1 MRHQSGCYGNAKA
14 TIVKELVVLLEGLE
28 VGIARQVRGKLT
40 FSYNETWRASRDSY
54 PLSLS
59 MPLTARDHP
68 HSAIEPF
75 IWGLLPDNDQVLR
88 SWAQKFQ
95 TSPRNA
101 FDLIGYVGEDC
112 AGAVQFVKPEN
123 LELILSGELL
133 EPDWLSEAQM
143 AERLRIVR
151 DDASAGRMP
160 NDLGQFSLAGAQ
172 PKTALFF
179 DGQRWGVTSGKTP
192 TTHILKPTT
201 REYQGHAENEHL
213 CLRLAAAL
221 GLTTAK
227 SWVAYFED
235 VPTIVVERYDT
246 LILAD
251 ASKKRK
257 ANAEELV
264 LEAARTRS
272 IGNSE
277 NITAALL
284 LEAEA
289 KEDFRLA
296 KKLFD
301 ASKAKPAGRIHQEDF
316 CQALSVHPAL
326 KYQNQGGPG
335 AKDIIEVIKANVSNT
350 STMKSSPK
358 LPFAS
363 SDDFET
369 FLQALIFNW
378 LIGGTD
384 AHAKNYSLM
393 LGRNGMVRLAPV
405 YDIASILAY
414 PHIDPRKAKMAMKI
428 GERYGLMDISFSDWL
443 KFAISNRL
451 DGESLIE
458 QIRKMSRELPDRLS
472 DEINVMRCSGLNH
485 IVMDVLAAAL
495 PARATRVA
503 KL

>member
-1 MRHQSGCYGNAKA
+1 M
-14 TIVKELVVLLEGLE
+14 KELVVLLEGLE

-59 MPLTARDHP
+59 MPLTAKDHP

-123 LELILSGELL
+123 LELVLSGEMLD
-133 EPDWLSEAQM
+133 PDWLSEAQV

-227 SWVAYFED
+227 SWVQYFED

-251 ASKKRK
+251 ASEKRK
-257 ANAEELV
+257 ANAEEL
-264 LEAARTRS
+264 LLNAARTRAV
-272 IGNSE
+272 GNPE
-277 NITAALL
+277 NIAAALQ

-289 KEDFRLA
+289 EEDFRLA
-296 KKLFD
+296 KRLFD
-301 ASKAKPAGRIHQEDF
+301 TSKSKPAGRIHQEDF

-335 AKDIIEVIKANVSNT
+335 AKDIIEVIRANVSST

-358 LPFAS
+358 FPFAA

-369 FLQALIFNW
+369 FLHALILNW

-384 AHAKNYSLM
+384 AHAKNYSLL
-393 LGRNGMVRLAPV
+393 LGRYGMVRLAPV
-405 YDIASILAY
+405 YYVASILAY
-414 PHIDPRKAKMAMKI
+414 PHIDSRKASMAMKI
-428 GERYGLMDISFSDWL
+428 GKRYGLMDISFSDWQ
-443 KFAISNRL
+443 KFAVTNKI
-451 DGESLIE
+451 DGESLIDV
-458 QIRKMSRELPDRLS
+458 IRKMARELPDRLS
-472 DEINVMRCSGLNH
+472 DEIKTMRDGGLNH
-485 IVMDVLAAAL
+485 KVLDTLSVVLPERAARIASL
-495 PARATRVA
+495 
-503 KL
+503 